1 MVKQRQSL
9 AQGLSA
15 TLARK
20 FVSDPNSVITG
31 INSDAGKQTQLSHT
45 LPIEKIQLP
54 LKQPRRYFDPEK
66 QIQLTESIQEY
77 GILEPLLLRQLEN
90 GAYELV
96 AGERRYRAAQSL
108 KLKEVPVVI
117 KQLDDRQAIQV
128 ALIENLQRDDLN
140 PIDETEAILE
150 LLAIE
155 IDGTVE
161 DVASV
166 LHRANHAKN
175 RGQDLEENVSL
186 QFQTIEK
193 VLRELGRFSP
203 ESFRTSR
210 LPLLNLPDDVLTVLR
225 QGTLE
230 FTKARAIARVKDDT
244 QRQKLLKL
252 AIGKNLSL
260 NQIKDQVVQIKEDS
274 ESSKLEVSMAM
285 RLTQVTRAVNQAK
298 VWDDPKKKRKL
309 DKLIGELE
317 ALLAE
322 G

>member
-20 FVSDPNSVITG
+20 FVSDPNSVMAG
-31 INSDAGKQTQLSHT
+31 INSDADEQLQLSHT
-45 LPIEKIQLP
+45 LAIEKIQLP

-66 QIQLTESIQEY
+66 QIQLTESIREY

-161 DVASV
+161 DVSSV

-175 RGQDLEENVSL
+175 RGQELEENVSL

>member
-1 MVKQRQSL
+1 
-9 AQGLSA
+9 
-15 TLARK
+15 
-20 FVSDPNSVITG
+20 
-31 INSDAGKQTQLSHT
+31 
-45 LPIEKIQLP
+45 
-54 LKQPRRYFDPEK
+54 
-66 QIQLTESIQEY
+66 
-77 GILEPLLLRQLEN
+77 
-90 GAYELV
+90 
-96 AGERRYRAAQSL
+96 
-108 KLKEVPVVI
+108 
-117 KQLDDRQAIQV
+117 
-128 ALIENLQRDDLN
+128 
-140 PIDETEAILE
+140 
-150 LLAIE
+150 
-155 IDGTVE
+155 
-161 DVASV
+161 
-166 LHRANHAKN
+166 
-175 RGQDLEENVSL
+175 LEENVSL